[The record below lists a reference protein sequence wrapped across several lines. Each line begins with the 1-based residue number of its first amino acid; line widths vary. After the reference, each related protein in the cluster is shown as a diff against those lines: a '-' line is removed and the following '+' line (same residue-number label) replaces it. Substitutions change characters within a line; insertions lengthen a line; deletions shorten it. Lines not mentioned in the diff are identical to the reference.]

1 MYCTQNHVRV
11 IKSRRGGLA
20 EHVACTDVFINY
32 MLCRSENMDGR
43 EDHFSQLNGERVVEQ
58 P

>member
-11 IKSRRGGLA
+11 TKSRREGLA

-43 EDHFSQLNGERVVEQ
+43 EGHFSQLNGRE
-58 P
+58 